1 MLDISGKSKITHT
14 WDILRPGYCCWA
26 MMMNRGY
33 HPFLGWNSSVPW
45 FHGSSCP
52 LPLQNAL
59 CVPGTTTGSPLGD
72 CQEENVGEKHNFI
85 SFDEPSLQWIYNDY
99 DYNDCITSIIVN
111 HTAYLMEYSV
121 NMVINQS
128 FRDYGFIFTG
138 WYPHVGG
145 HIHMYIVI
153 YIGTYSYSI
162 QIILYMTVCLL
173 YVHIYIRIYVHISMH
188 KDAHTC
194 VYI

>member
-1 MLDISGKSKITHT
+1 MGDFRGNNEWLRVCWTSPASRRLPMPETSWDQGTAVEPWWWTGGITH
-14 WDILRPGYCCWA
+14 
-26 MMMNRGY
+26 
-33 HPFLGWNSSVPW
+33 FSVETAA
-45 FHGSSCP
+45 FHGSMAPPAPCLCKMLSAFLAQP
-52 LPLQNAL
+52 QVLPWEI
-59 CVPGTTTGSPLGD
+59 VRKRMWGK
-72 CQEENVGEKHNFI
+72 KHNYI

-145 HIHMYIVI
+145 HILMYIVI
-153 YIGTYSYSI
+153 
-162 QIILYMTVCLL
+162 
-173 YVHIYIRIYVHISMH
+173 
-188 KDAHTC
+188 
-194 VYI
+194 